1 MALRRISNK
10 TRAAVIV
17 FALAATS
24 CGGDTPS
31 NTLRD
36 YDGNVTETGGVAG
49 QPVETAAPRAAPTEV
64 LAYAM
69 ENSTTQSYSFEQGMA
84 MRLNIGGEALVVAPK
99 TPLVTGVVQ
108 GEQSQMTADLSAFV
122 LDTMVSSGIDP
133 LSTEYAEAQRLAEQL
148 HFDMWTDGSVV
159 TMDMSSLAAILP
171 QFGESI
177 SGTGFLTE
185 GPISIDT
192 ATADGD
198 HMALA
203 NSLGMD
209 ASTIDPQRLADALRT
224 LDDVHASGVDNIG
237 SNKVA
242 VYSGQL
248 SMEQWFEIAGQSL
261 DDADSMWG
269 ELATGDAESSTAM
282 LRAMTVAL
290 EALDVDVVIMIDG
303 EALMRRLEISID
315 MTPLIQVLFT
325 DPDVMLAMAAESGV
339 TVAELRDSTRL
350 MTRNLDMSMDVWQN
364 FNDYGEP
371 FEIEIPEA
379 TDVTGQYASLL
390 AGLGA

>member
-10 TRAAVIV
+10 TRAALVV
-17 FALAATS
+17 VALAATA
-24 CGGDTPS
+24 CGGETPS

-36 YDGNVTETGGVAG
+36 YDGNVTETGGTAG
-49 QPVETAAPRAAPTEV
+49 QPVETAAPKAAPTEV

-84 MRLNIGGEALVVAPK
+84 MRMNIGGEALVVAPK
-99 TPLVTGVVQ
+99 TPLVTGFVQ

-122 LDTMVSSGIDP
+122 LDTMVSGGIDP
-133 LSTEYAEAQRLAEQL
+133 LSTEYAEAERLAEQL
-148 HFDMWTDGSVV
+148 HFDIWTDGSVV

-177 SGTGFLTE
+177 SGTGFLTN

-192 ATADGD
+192 AAADGD

-209 ASTIDPQRLADALRT
+209 ASTIDPQRLAEALQN
-224 LDDVHASGVDNIG
+224 LDDVHASGVDTID

-242 VYSGQL
+242 VYSGRL
-248 SMEQWFEIAGQSL
+248 SMEQWFEVAGQSL

-269 ELATGDAESSTAM
+269 ELATGDTESSTAM

-290 EALDVDVVIMIDG
+290 EGLDVDVAIMIDG
-303 EALMRRLEISID
+303 DALMRRLEVSID
-315 MTPLIQVLFT
+315 MTPLIEVLFT
-325 DPDVMLAMAAESGV
+325 DPDVMLTMAAESGV
-339 TVAELRDSTRL
+339 TVAELRESTRL
-350 MTRNLDMSMDVWQN
+350 LTRNLDMSMDVWQN
-364 FNDYGEP
+364 FNEYGEP
-371 FEIEIPEA
+371 FVIEIPEA

-390 AGLGA
+390 DGLGA